1 MTSPVSH
8 VPLLDLKAQYAT
20 IRDEVRKVIDEV
32 CDSQVFI
39 LGPKVAEFEKQIA
52 DYCGV
57 RHAVGLTSGSD
68 ALLVALMAAGVG
80 PGDEVVTTPFTF
92 FATAGCVAR
101 LGAKPV
107 FVDIEPESFNIRPD
121 LIERAI
127 TKRTKAI
134 IPVDL
139 FGQLAELETLAAI
152 AAKHGLTLIEDAAQ
166 SIGASR
172 NGRKAG
178 QFGGMCC
185 FSFFPSKNLGAF
197 GDAGMIVTDDA
208 ALAEKC
214 TILRGHGAKPK
225 YYHKI
230 IGGNFRLDA
239 LQAAILSVKL
249 KYLDGWSA
257 ARRRNAE
264 RYGELLA
271 GCSVV
276 LPKVRPGNVSIFNQY
291 TIRAGDRRDAL
302 RDHLQQKKIGCEIYY
317 PLPLHVQECF
327 AYLGG
332 KPGDCPAA
340 EKAAQEVL
348 SIPVYPELT
357 IEQQRYVAN
366 AIRDVCG

>member
-139 FGQLAELETLAAI
+139 FGQLAELETIAAI

-208 ALAEKC
+208 DLAEKC